1 MRIISG
7 SLGRRRLHPPDNLPV
22 RPTTDMA
29 KESLFNILNNLIDFE
44 DISMLDLFAGTGS
57 IGFEFVSRGSSEVCA
72 VDTNHAC
79 IAFIEKTAIEFK
91 VMTMKTYHADV
102 FSFIQHTLKKFDVI
116 FADPPFDSNAT
127 SSLPDKIFAK
137 NLLLPD
143 GLLVIEHPR
152 EVDFSKH
159 PHFSQHRQYGKVNFS
174 FFTAEEAEGNEK

>member
-44 DISMLDLFAGTGS
+44 DSRMLDLFAGTGS

-72 VDTNHAC
+72 VDINHVC
-79 IAFIEKTAIEFK
+79 IAFIEKTALEFK
-91 VMTMKTYHADV
+91 VTTMKTYHADV
-102 FSFIQHTLKKFDVI
+102 FLFIQHTLKKFDVI
-116 FADPPFDSNAT
+116 FADPPFDSKAT

-137 NLLLPD
+137 ELLLPD
-143 GLLVIEHPR
+143 GLLIIEHPR
-152 EVDFSKH
+152 EVDFSQH
-159 PHFSQHRQYGKVNFS
+159 PHFSQHRNYGKVNFS
-174 FFTAEEAEGNEK
+174 FFTAEVDNEK